1 MSLLFKSQVSEGA
14 CEILSP
20 RGLSKDVKVG
30 LVSDWEEA
38 LFSFW

>member
-14 CEILSP
+14 CEILSL
-20 RGLSKDVKVG
+20 RRLSKDVKVG
-30 LVSDWEEA
+30 LVSDLDEA

>member
-1 MSLLFKSQVSEGA
+1 MSLLFRSQVSECA
-14 CEILSP
+14 CEILSS

-30 LVSDWEEA
+30 LVSDLDEA